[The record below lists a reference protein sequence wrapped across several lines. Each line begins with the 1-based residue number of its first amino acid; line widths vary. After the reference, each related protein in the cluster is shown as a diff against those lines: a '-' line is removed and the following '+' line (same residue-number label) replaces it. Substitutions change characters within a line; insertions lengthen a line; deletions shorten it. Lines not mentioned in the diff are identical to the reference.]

1 MFVFAAR
8 CEDSISLLVRTAI
21 CAKVVTSVNA
31 MRDVGAGIR
40 PVPIVCGRRTLCGV
54 REARMRVRVK
64 LFATLGRY
72 FNNAVPGTP
81 FEIEVPDGA
90 TLGDLVNRLE
100 LPHEEVKVFF
110 VNGRARPI
118 EWSLEPND
126 EVGIFPL
133 VAGG

>member
-1 MFVFAAR
+1 
-8 CEDSISLLVRTAI
+8 
-21 CAKVVTSVNA
+21 
-31 MRDVGAGIR
+31 MRI
-40 PVPIVCGRRTLCGV
+40 
-54 REARMRVRVK
+54 RVK

-72 FNNAVPGTP
+72 FSNATPGAP
-81 FEIEVPDGA
+81 FDIEVADGA
-90 TLGDLVNRLE
+90 TLANLVDCLK

-118 EWSLEPND
+118 DWSLKPGD